1 MNARKISIIMPV
13 YNEAKTL
20 RRTLNRLQ
28 LSNRE
33 ELIVVDGGS
42 SDNTVSIASE
52 FTDMVYETGTGR
64 ARVMNYGA
72 SQASGEILLFLHAD
86 CTLPKKAFS
95 IIRETLGNDGVIAG
109 SFDLAIS
116 HPGFRYRVIEAGANL
131 RSRVTSITYGD
142 QGIFLEKEVFHRIGG
157 FADIPLMEDIDISRR
172 LKKIG
177 KIAFVRAPVQTS
189 ARRWIHEGVFYTT
202 LRDWVIA
209 LSYSFFNASPEKL
222 IKYYRDFR

>member
-20 RRTLNRLQ
+20 RTTLNRLQ

-42 SDNTVSIASE
+42 SDNTVSIAKD
-52 FTDMVYETGTGR
+52 FTDKVYVTETGR

-72 SQASGEILLFLHAD
+72 SQASGEILLFLH
-86 CTLPKKAFS
+86 
-95 IIRETLGNDGVIAG
+95 VIAG

-116 HPGFRYRVIEAGANL
+116 HPGFLYRVIEAGANL
-131 RSRVTSITYGD
+131 RSRVTSIPYGD
-142 QGIFLEKEVFHRIGG
+142 QGIFLGKEVFHRIGG

-172 LKKIG
+172 LKKTG
-177 KIAFVRAPVQTS
+177 KIAFVRAPIQTS

-202 LRDWVIA
+202 LRDWVIS
-209 LSYSFFNASPEKL
+209 LLYSFFNTSPKKL
-222 IKYYRDFR
+222 IKYYRNVR

>member
-20 RRTLNRLQ
+20 QTTLNRLQ
-28 LSNRE
+28 LSNNE

-42 SDNTVSIASE
+42 SDNSVSIAKE
-52 FTDMVYETGTGR
+52 FTDKVYVTETGR

-72 SQASGEILLFLHAD
+72 SQASGKILLFLHAD

-131 RSRVTSITYGD
+131 RSRVTSIPYGD
-142 QGIFLEKEVFHRIGG
+142 QGIFLGKEVFHQIGG
-157 FADIPLMEDIDISRR
+157 FTDIPLMEDIDISRR
-172 LKKIG
+172 LKKTG
-177 KIAFVRAPVQTS
+177 KIAFVRAPIQTS
-189 ARRWIHEGVFYTT
+189 ARRWIHEGIFYTT

-209 LSYSFFNASPEKL
+209 LLYSFFNASPKKL
-222 IKYYRDFR
+222 IKYYRNVR